1 MATKRT
7 KTRIITLPKPNKLRI
22 DKKATLSLKVF
33 LSIESVKIEQRSRL
47 QTQRV
52 KVENSILHLILIIF
66 QILVKIDDDEN
77 DEELELVKSVPLMLT
92 ILSMKV
98 MVVKTKI

>member
-66 QILVKIDDDEN
+66 QILVKIDDEEN